1 MIGPAI
7 LILLCLILLGLS
19 IWLFVHGIHKTSNER
34 VLNRLAAGQPQLA
47 AQKPTWVGLW
57 SFGNKWVAVM

>member
-19 IWLFVHGIHKTSNER
+19 IWLFVHGIHKSGNER
-34 VLNRLAAGQPQLA
+34 VLNRLAAGQPQLV
-47 AQKPTWVGLW
+47 AQKPAWVG
-57 SFGNKWVAVM
+57 FAI